1 MMEIALSF
9 SGYLNDRTSRYF
21 LNGDLLHG
29 PCSTTV
35 KPVAVIDAL
44 LMFAC
49 HLTHESE
56 TALSLI
62 HI

>member
-1 MMEIALSF
+1 MIGLK
-9 SGYLNDRTSRYF
+9 RYF

-56 TALSLI
+56 TAFS
-62 HI
+62 

>member
-9 SGYLNDRTSRYF
+9 SGYLNDLRYF

-56 TALSLI
+56 TAFS
-62 HI
+62 

>member
-1 MMEIALSF
+1 MTGIALAF
-9 SGYLNDRTSRYF
+9 SSYLNDKIDATISF
-21 LNGDLLHG
+21 GDLLHG

-56 TALSLI
+56 TAFS
-62 HI
+62 

>member
-1 MMEIALSF
+1 MIGSL
-9 SGYLNDRTSRYF
+9 RYF
-21 LNGDLLHG
+21 LNGDLLQPACSNTAAAVAVILHE
-29 PCSTTV
+29 PCSTTA

-56 TALSLI
+56 TAFS
-62 HI
+62 

>member
-1 MMEIALSF
+1 MIGLC
-9 SGYLNDRTSRYF
+9 RYF

-29 PCSTTV
+29 PYYC
-35 KPVAVIDAL
+35 KARAVIDAL

-56 TALSLI
+56 TAFS
-62 HI
+62 

>member
-9 SGYLNDRTSRYF
+9 SGYLNDRT
-21 LNGDLLHG
+21 LPLLSKWRFTARALQYY
-29 PCSTTV
+29 C
-35 KPVAVIDAL
+35 KARAVIDAL

-56 TALSLI
+56 TAFS
-62 HI
+62 